1 MCFHLPILECNFCW
15 LIMESLDIDVVQDFG
30 GEIGKFILFLKLLLW
45 TKLGTSNLGSCL
57 HHDLWVEL
65 HHLFI
70 IFLILFIEVNWILCY
85 DIWWWFDINQIVHKA
100 FDMRRLESWL
110 GTQII
115 RLSTHISSC
124 QIEMTSVTQYSIL
137 WI

>member
-1 MCFHLPILECNFCW
+1 
-15 LIMESLDIDVVQDFG
+15 MESLDLDAVQDFG
-30 GEIGKFILFLKLLLW
+30 IELRDLFLFLKLLLW
-45 TKLGTSNLGSCL
+45 VKLGTPNLESCL

-70 IFLILFIEVNWILCY
+70 MFLTLFIEVNWIFCY
-85 DIWWWFDINQIVHKA
+85 DIWWWFDIVQIVHKA
-100 FDMRRLESWL
+100 FDMRRLESWF

-115 RLSTHISSC
+115 HLSTHISFC
-124 QIEMTSVTQYSIL
+124 QIEMTNVKQYSIL